1 MNFAKRLSVLVLT
14 LATIFSNTQALAA
27 TTPPPVLNAPGS
39 GLSISPLHNQLTL
52 DPGQATTLKLNIKN
66 ITQNNIT
73 AKAYVNDFK
82 SDNNTGNPVIIT
94 DPKVQLPTSIKKFV
108 QPIDVPLAVGEKKE
122 VSVPIT
128 IPAGA
133 TPGAYYGII
142 RYRAIPAGSAAPKEG
157 EVSLS
162 ASVGTIV
169 LIQIRGDLKERAQLS
184 ALKVFNNDSSG
195 TIFFKKPNKV
205 GVEINNLGNSF
216 VQPFGKVVITNTEGK
231 QIYSY
236 EVNNNEPR
244 SNVLPGSKRMFI
256 NSIKNI
262 DKPGRYT
269 VSASIAVS
277 DGSDVLVSQ
286 KTFWYVTGGFLLAIL
301 GLLVLLVVLTLL
313 AYRKY
318 RKSRRHTKRSKR

>member
-1 MNFAKRLSVLVLT
+1 MNFLKRLSFLVLSVLVL
-14 LATIFSNTQALAA
+14 ASAAPVLAA
-27 TTPPPVLNAPGS
+27 SQPAGTAPGS

-52 DPGQATTLKLNIKN
+52 DPGQSTTIKLNIKN
-66 ITQNNIT
+66 ITKNDIT

-94 DPKVQLPTSIKKFV
+94 DPKVQLPTSIKKFA
-108 QPIDVPLAVGEKKE
+108 QPKDVPLAVGEKKE
-122 VSVPIT
+122 VIVPVN

-169 LIQIRGDLKERAQLS
+169 LIQIKGDLKERAQLS
-184 ALKVFNNDSSG
+184 ALRVYNGESSG
-195 TIFFKKPNKV
+195 TIFFHKPNKV
-205 GVEINNLGNSF
+205 GVEIANLGNSF
-216 VQPFGKVVITNTEGK
+216 VQPFGKITITNTSGK
-231 QIYSY
+231 EIYSY

-244 SNVLPGSKRMFI
+244 STVLPGSKRMFT
-256 NSIKNI
+256 NPIKNI

-269 VSASIAVS
+269 VNASIAVS
-277 DGSDVLVSQ
+277 NGSDVLVSQ
-286 KTFWYVTGGFLLAIL
+286 KTFWYITGGLLLAIL
-301 GLLVLLVVLTLL
+301 GILALLVILTFL
-313 AYRKY
+313 AYRQY
-318 RKSRRHTKRSKR
+318 RKSRRHTRRSRR